1 MNLYLTNGFHGER
14 SVELLQNMKYKT
26 ASQVLNAIA
35 EWKKQDHNKEL
46 YRIEPYDRFIFYD
59 DCIVVDFGDYYTFI
73 EVTDMTE
80 DEMRDFQDEL
90 GIMIKE
96 KQHDSNNAN

>member
-1 MNLYLTNGFHGER
+1 MNLYLATGFHLEH
-14 SVELLQNMKYKT
+14 SIELLQNMKYKT
-26 ASQVLNAIA
+26 ASQVLNAII

-73 EVTDMTE
+73 KVTDMTE
-80 DEMRDFQDEL
+80 DEM
-90 GIMIKE
+90 KE
-96 KQHDSNNAN
+96 FKEALDMKPYESEESND

>member
-1 MNLYLTNGFHGER
+1 MNLYLTTGFHGEH
-14 SVELLQNMKYKT
+14 SIELLQNMKYKT

-59 DCIVVDFGDYYTFI
+59 GSIVVDFGDYYTI
-73 EVTDMTE
+73 IKVTDMTE
-80 DEMRDFQDEL
+80 DEM
-90 GIMIKE
+90 KE
-96 KQHDSNNAN
+96 FKEALDMKSYESEESND

>member
-1 MNLYLTNGFHGER
+1 MNLYLATGFHLEH
-14 SVELLQNMKYKT
+14 SIELLQNMKYKT

-59 DCIVVDFGDYYTFI
+59 DYIVVDFGDYYTFI
-73 EVTDMTE
+73 KVTDMTE
-80 DEMRDFQDEL
+80 DEM
-90 GIMIKE
+90 KE
-96 KQHDSNNAN
+96 FKEALDMKPYESEESND

>member
-14 SVELLQNMKYKT
+14 SIELLQNIKYKT
-26 ASQVLNAIA
+26 ASQVLNVIA
-35 EWKKQDHNKEL
+35 EWKKTKHNKDL
-46 YRIEPYDRFIFYD
+46 YRIEPYDRFTFYD

-80 DEMRDFQDEL
+80 DEMKEFQEALNMNPYENEESYD
-90 GIMIKE
+90 
-96 KQHDSNNAN
+96 

>member
-14 SVELLQNMKYKT
+14 SIELLQNMKYKT
-26 ASQVLNAIA
+26 AKQVLNAIA

-73 EVTDMTE
+73 KVTDMTE
-80 DEMRDFQDEL
+80 DEM
-90 GIMIKE
+90 KE
-96 KQHDSNNAN
+96 FKEALDMKPYESEESND

>member
-14 SVELLQNMKYKT
+14 SIELLQNMKYKT

-73 EVTDMTE
+73 EVSDMLE
-80 DEMRDFQDEL
+80 DEM
-90 GIMIKE
+90 KE
-96 KQHDSNNAN
+96 FKEALDMNPYESEENND

>member
-26 ASQVLNAIA
+26 ASQVLNTIA

-46 YRIEPYDRFIFYD
+46 YRIESYDRFIFYD
-59 DCIVVDFGDYYTFI
+59 DSIVVDFGDYYTFI

-80 DEMRDFQDEL
+80 DEMKEFQEAL
-90 GIMIKE
+90 NMKSYESE
-96 KQHDSNNAN
+96 KSND

>member
-14 SVELLQNMKYKT
+14 SIELLQNMKYKT

-73 EVTDMTE
+73 EITDMTE
-80 DEMRDFQDEL
+80 DEM
-90 GIMIKE
+90 KE
-96 KQHDSNNAN
+96 FKEALDMKPYESEESND

>member
-1 MNLYLTNGFHGER
+1 MNLYLATEFHGEH
-14 SVELLQNMKYKT
+14 SIELLQNMKYKT

-59 DCIVVDFGDYYTFI
+59 DYIVVDFGDYYTFI
-73 EVTDMTE
+73 KVTDMTE
-80 DEMRDFQDEL
+80 DEM
-90 GIMIKE
+90 KE
-96 KQHDSNNAN
+96 FKEALDMKPYESEESND

>member
-14 SVELLQNMKYKT
+14 SIELLQNIKYKT
-26 ASQVLNAIA
+26 ASQVLKAIA
-35 EWKKQDHNKEL
+35 EWKKTKHNKDL
-46 YRIEPYDRFIFYD
+46 YRIEPYDRFTFYD

-80 DEMRDFQDEL
+80 DEMKEFQEAL
-90 GIMIKE
+90 NMKSYE
-96 KQHDSNNAN
+96 SEESND

>member
-14 SVELLQNMKYKT
+14 SIELFQNMKYKT

-46 YRIEPYDRFIFYD
+46 YRIESYDRFIFYD
-59 DCIVVDFGDYYTFI
+59 DSIVVDFGDYYTFI

-80 DEMRDFQDEL
+80 DEM
-90 GIMIKE
+90 KE
-96 KQHDSNNAN
+96 FKEALSMKSYESEESND

>member
-26 ASQVLNAIA
+26 ASQVLNTIA

-59 DCIVVDFGDYYTFI
+59 DSIVVDFGDYYTFI

-80 DEMRDFQDEL
+80 DEM
-90 GIMIKE
+90 KE
-96 KQHDSNNAN
+96 FKEALDMKPYESEKSND

>member
-14 SVELLQNMKYKT
+14 SIELLQNIKYKT
-26 ASQVLNAIA
+26 VSQVLNAIA

-59 DCIVVDFGDYYTFI
+59 NCIVVDFGDYYTFI
-73 EVTDMTE
+73 KVTDMTE
-80 DEMRDFQDEL
+80 DEM
-90 GIMIKE
+90 KE
-96 KQHDSNNAN
+96 FKEALDMKPYESEESND

>member
-26 ASQVLNAIA
+26 ASQVLNTIA

-59 DCIVVDFGDYYTFI
+59 DSIVVDFGDYYTFI

-80 DEMRDFQDEL
+80 DEMKEFQEAL
-90 GIMIKE
+90 NMKSYESE
-96 KQHDSNNAN
+96 KKQ

>member
-1 MNLYLTNGFHGER
+1 MNLYLINGFHGEH

-46 YRIEPYDRFIFYD
+46 YRIEQYDRFIFYD
-59 DCIVVDFGDYYTFI
+59 NCIVVDFGDYYTFI
-73 EVTDMTE
+73 EITDMTE
-80 DEMRDFQDEL
+80 DEIKDFKDEL
-90 GIMIKE
+90 DIMIKE

>member
-1 MNLYLTNGFHGER
+1 MNLYLATGFHLEH
-14 SVELLQNMKYKT
+14 SIELLQNMKYKT
-26 ASQVLNAIA
+26 ASQVLNVIA

-73 EVTDMTE
+73 KVTDMTE
-80 DEMRDFQDEL
+80 DEM
-90 GIMIKE
+90 KE
-96 KQHDSNNAN
+96 FKEVLDMNPYESEESND

>member
-26 ASQVLNAIA
+26 ASQVLNTIA

-46 YRIEPYDRFIFYD
+46 YRIESYDRFIFYD

-80 DEMRDFQDEL
+80 DEMKEFQEAL
-90 GIMIKE
+90 NMKSYESE
-96 KQHDSNNAN
+96 KSND

>member
-14 SVELLQNMKYKT
+14 SIELLQNMKYKT

-73 EVTDMTE
+73 KVTDMTE
-80 DEMRDFQDEL
+80 DEM
-90 GIMIKE
+90 KE
-96 KQHDSNNAN
+96 FKEALDMNPYESEENND

>member
-1 MNLYLTNGFHGER
+1 MNLYLATGFHLEH
-14 SVELLQNMKYKT
+14 SIELLQNMKYKT

-73 EVTDMTE
+73 KVTDMTE
-80 DEMRDFQDEL
+80 DEM
-90 GIMIKE
+90 KE
-96 KQHDSNNAN
+96 FKEALDMKPYESEESND

>member
-1 MNLYLTNGFHGER
+1 MNLYLTNRFHGER
-14 SVELLQNMKYKT
+14 SIELLQNMKYKT

-46 YRIEPYDRFIFYD
+46 YRIEQYDRFIFYD
-59 DCIVVDFGDYYTFI
+59 NCIVVDFGDYYTFI

-80 DEMRDFQDEL
+80 DEMKEFQKEL
-90 GIMIKE
+90 NMKPYE
-96 KQHDSNNAN
+96 SEESND

>member
-1 MNLYLTNGFHGER
+1 MNLYLATGFHLEH
-14 SVELLQNMKYKT
+14 SIELLQNMKYKT

-80 DEMRDFQDEL
+80 DEM
-90 GIMIKE
+90 KE
-96 KQHDSNNAN
+96 FRKHLT

>member
-1 MNLYLTNGFHGER
+1 MNLYLTNRFHGER
-14 SVELLQNMKYKT
+14 SIELLQNMKYKT

-73 EVTDMTE
+73 KVTDMTE
-80 DEMRDFQDEL
+80 DEMKEFKEALD
-90 GIMIKE
+90 IKSYE
-96 KQHDSNNAN
+96 NEESND

>member
-14 SVELLQNMKYKT
+14 SIELLQNIKYKT
-26 ASQVLNAIA
+26 VSQVLKVIA

-46 YRIEPYDRFIFYD
+46 YRIEPYDRFTFYD

-80 DEMRDFQDEL
+80 DEMKEFQEALNMNPYENEESYD
-90 GIMIKE
+90 
-96 KQHDSNNAN
+96 

>member
-14 SVELLQNMKYKT
+14 SIELLQNMKYKT

-80 DEMRDFQDEL
+80 DEM
-90 GIMIKE
+90 KE
-96 KQHDSNNAN
+96 FKEALDMKPYESEESND

>member
-14 SVELLQNMKYKT
+14 SIELLQNMKYKT

-73 EVTDMTE
+73 KVTDMTE
-80 DEMRDFQDEL
+80 DEM
-90 GIMIKE
+90 KE
-96 KQHDSNNAN
+96 FKEALDMEPYESEESND

>member
-1 MNLYLTNGFHGER
+1 MNLYLATGFHLEH
-14 SVELLQNMKYKT
+14 SIELLQNMKYKT

-35 EWKKQDHNKEL
+35 EWQKQDHNKEL

-73 EVTDMTE
+73 KVTDMTE
-80 DEMRDFQDEL
+80 DEM
-90 GIMIKE
+90 KE
-96 KQHDSNNAN
+96 FKEALDMKPYESEESND

>member
-14 SVELLQNMKYKT
+14 SIELLQNIKYKT
-26 ASQVLNAIA
+26 ASQVLHAIT
-35 EWKKQDHNKEL
+35 EWKKTKHNKDL
-46 YRIEPYDRFIFYD
+46 YHIEPYDRFTFYD

-80 DEMRDFQDEL
+80 DEMKEFQEALDMKPYES
-90 GIMIKE
+90 E
-96 KQHDSNNAN
+96 ESND

>member
-1 MNLYLTNGFHGER
+1 MNLYLATGFHLEH
-14 SVELLQNMKYKT
+14 SIELLQNMKYKS

-46 YRIEPYDRFIFYD
+46 YRIEPYDRFTFYD

-80 DEMRDFQDEL
+80 DEM
-90 GIMIKE
+90 KE
-96 KQHDSNNAN
+96 FKEALDMKPYESEESND

>member
-26 ASQVLNAIA
+26 ASQVLNTIA

-59 DCIVVDFGDYYTFI
+59 DSIVVDFGDYYTFI

-80 DEMRDFQDEL
+80 DEM
-90 GIMIKE
+90 KE
-96 KQHDSNNAN
+96 FKEALDMKPYESEESND

>member
-26 ASQVLNAIA
+26 ASQVLNTIA

-46 YRIEPYDRFIFYD
+46 YRIEPYVRFIFYD
-59 DCIVVDFGDYYTFI
+59 DSIVVDFGDYYTFI

-80 DEMRDFQDEL
+80 DEM
-90 GIMIKE
+90 KE
-96 KQHDSNNAN
+96 FKEALDMKPYESEESND

>member
-14 SVELLQNMKYKT
+14 SIELLQNMKYKT

-73 EVTDMTE
+73 EVSDMLE
-80 DEMRDFQDEL
+80 DEM
-90 GIMIKE
+90 KE
-96 KQHDSNNAN
+96 FKEALDMKPYESEESND

>member
-1 MNLYLTNGFHGER
+1 MNLYLTNRFHGER
-14 SVELLQNMKYKT
+14 SIELLQNMKYKT

-73 EVTDMTE
+73 KVTDMTE
-80 DEMRDFQDEL
+80 DEM
-90 GIMIKE
+90 KE
-96 KQHDSNNAN
+96 FKEALDMKPYESKESND

>member
-14 SVELLQNMKYKT
+14 TVELLQNMKYKT

-46 YRIEPYDRFIFYD
+46 YRIESYDRFIFYD
-59 DCIVVDFGDYYTFI
+59 DSIVVDFGDYYTFI

-80 DEMRDFQDEL
+80 DEMKEFQEAL
-90 GIMIKE
+90 NMKSYESE
-96 KQHDSNNAN
+96 KKQ